1 MAMLDGLRRGQGAAR
16 AGGRFR
22 LERGGAR
29 VGLVAVECERT
40 LVGCRNFPAQNF
52 LRAEMFSAL
61 SQSVGPTR
69 LVLESMGQKEKQLV
83 GSVWVSVRAWSGRP
97 ARADKLQL
105 RKAHL
110 FRSLSS
116 HKGSGEAVA
125 PKRSAP
131 E

>member
-40 LVGCRNFPAQNF
+40 FWLGVGISQ
-52 LRAEMFSAL
+52 LETFSGL
-61 SQSVGPTR
+61 KCSPRSVNRSGR
-69 LVLESMGQKEKQLV
+69 RVLESMGQKEKQLV
-83 GSVWVSVRAWSGRP
+83 GSVWVSVWAWSGRP